1 MAKSVKEDKAENFRE
16 CAKIYGTKTLH
27 SLLSAFLIW
36 LFGVLVFIPLASSLN
51 RQTEVFCTLIFFVAF
66 TLLILRAFP
75 GLKKII
81 DAFSLFPARKYS
93 VKKGLSHENSVVL
106 FRHLFYIIL
115 IAIFYLLYFPFLA
128 NFHPSIS
135 GIVLILA
142 LIWIFFLIMRIFP
155 VFSAKIF
162 EWLGSK
168 E

>member
-1 MAKSVKEDKAENFRE
+1 MAFRRSSVYSACQFIKPTNRSILHFDILCRFYASHFKSPSW
-16 CAKIYGTKTLH
+16 I
-27 SLLSAFLIW
+27 
-36 LFGVLVFIPLASSLN
+36 
-51 RQTEVFCTLIFFVAF
+51 
-66 TLLILRAFP
+66 
-75 GLKKII
+75 KKII

-142 LIWIFFLIMRIFP
+142 LIWIFFLMLRIFP
-155 VFSAKIF
+155 VFSAKMF